1 MEVILNIGLGIGALM
16 FIILLTKKDKS
27 QSDFLLIGWILV
39 TLLQVAF
46 YEITI
51 YCFSLYNFWAIL
63 SFALPLLGAPV
74 LFLYILAVTGHKVS
88 GKTIISH
95 LSIYP
100 LYVVTFIILYE
111 NQDIDIVALFGYLSA
126 INNTPVWMDYYAV
139 PIAFSSAIYCIWNLV
154 LLKKH
159 QIVITSIFSFEEK
172 INLKWVRYI
181 VYLYVTIF
189 VLNFFMIF
197 GALHFQLLEVKSA
210 FALVAI
216 CLSLMLVSV
225 AFYGFKQTAIFSNI
239 DVKNVPDLVT
249 EISEFEKTSYS
260 KSGLTSIKMGYI
272 ANQLLKHMENEKPFL
287 NEDLNLSVLS
297 KETNIPPP
305 HISQVINMHF
315 RMNFYDFVNQYRVLE
330 AQKMLKSSKFN
341 QLSILG
347 IAFDCGFKSKSS
359 FNRYF
364 KKYTGISP
372 SEFQKN

>member
-1 MEVILNIGLGIGALM
+1 MEVILNVGLGIGALM

-27 QSDFLLIGWILV
+27 QGDFLLIGWILV
-39 TLLQVAF
+39 TLLQIAF

-51 YCFSLYNFWAIL
+51 YRFSLYNFWALL

-88 GKTIISH
+88 SKTIVSH

-100 LYVVTFIILYE
+100 VYVVTFLILFNNHNTEIIA
-111 NQDIDIVALFGYLSA
+111 VSGYLSA
-126 INNTPVWMDYYAV
+126 IKNAPVWMDYYAV
-139 PIAFSSAIYCIWNLV
+139 PIAFSSAIYCLWNLI

-159 QIVITSIFSFEEK
+159 QIVIISLFSFEEK

-181 VYLYVTIF
+181 VYLYVIIF
-189 VLNFFMIF
+189 VLNSFMIF
-197 GALHFQLLEVKSA
+197 GALHFQLLEIKNA

-216 CLSLMLVSV
+216 CLSLMLVAV
-225 AFYGFKQTAIFSNI
+225 AFYGFKQTSIFSNI
-239 DVKNVPDLVT
+239 DFKNIPDLVT
-249 EISEFEKTSYS
+249 EISESEKASYS
-260 KSGLTSIKMGYI
+260 KSGLTSIKMQYM
-272 ANQLLKHMENEKPFL
+272 ADRLLKHMVNEKPFL
-287 NEDLNLSVLS
+287 NDNLNLALLS
-297 KETNIPPP
+297 KQTNIAQS
-305 HISQVINMHF
+305 HLSQVINQHLM
-315 RMNFYDFVNQYRVLE
+315 MNFYDFVNQYRVLE

-364 KKYTGISP
+364 RKYTGISP